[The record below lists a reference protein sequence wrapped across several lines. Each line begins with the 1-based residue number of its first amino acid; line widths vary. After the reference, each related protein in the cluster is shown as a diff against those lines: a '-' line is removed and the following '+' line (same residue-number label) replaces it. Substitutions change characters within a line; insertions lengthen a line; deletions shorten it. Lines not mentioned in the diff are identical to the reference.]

1 MWHCNKRP
9 GAVAPVCVY
18 TSDSKGSNG
27 QVKMRQLILPGREQP
42 MHRPE
47 RVMSNGEACFKQVA
61 WGLSGM
67 VLCRH
72 QTTSFQIDM
81 LRDSLL
87 MTVYFTCA
95 GAGEEWVSD
104 KERIASNSHASTSTL
119 YVSDV
124 TPSSTTQHPGSYT
137 GPAFEGAYSPSRTC
151 SPQYI
156 AAPCLLLLWPVR
168 LYGLPSRA
176 AGTFLCP
183 LQQVLIAIMQGRRVP
198 RLLCEILTG
207 PGTTTPLHCALQRS
221 GRSS

>member
-1 MWHCNKRP
+1 MGLFKADLFYTSVPGMWHCNKRP

-18 TSDSKGSNG
+18 TSDSKGSNR

-67 VLCRH
+67 VSCCH
-72 QTTSFQIDM
+72 QTTSFQTDM

-87 MTVYFTCA
+87 MTVDFAC
-95 GAGEEWVSD
+95 AGEEWVSD
-104 KERIASNSHASTSTL
+104 RERIASNSHASTSTL

-124 TPSSTTQHPGSYT
+124 TPSSTTRHPGSYT
-137 GPAFEGAYSPSRTC
+137 GPSFEGAYSPSRIC

-156 AAPCLLLLWPVR
+156 AAC
-168 LYGLPSRA
+168 YYHGLSDCMDCHLEQQAHSCVHCNRYSLP
-176 AGTFLCP
+176 LCR
-183 LQQVLIAIMQGRRVP
+183 VAESQG
-198 RLLCEILTG
+198 C
-207 PGTTTPLHCALQRS
+207 CARF
-221 GRSS
+221 